1 MTAASLAARAESG
14 DAAARPGPGSAQR
27 RSWRLPLA
35 IAAFVLL
42 GGALIALLAPPP
54 LSPANG
60 YLDPA
65 STQPQGTRALAD
77 ILAGRGTQVIR
88 VTSAAAAVSAVHG
101 GATTVVV
108 TSPAL
113 LTGAQLRTLAAARV
127 SLVIVEP
134 DAAVLAAL
142 APDVTMTGSQDV
154 GPLKPSCGLPAAEL
168 AGSADMGGAGL
179 RLAPGSSGVTC
190 YPDDSASL
198 AQYSIARPDSGPREI
213 TVLGTGAPLLNQ
225 NLASLGNAA
234 LALNLLSHRGQLA
247 WLVPYPTGPPVATSG
262 PPSTWSLIPRGTYLV
277 CAELG
282 VALLLTA
289 LWRAR
294 RLGPLVA
301 EQLPVVVRAAETTEG
316 HARLYQARRSRDRAA
331 EALRRAAIA
340 RLAPSLGLPSEPAE
354 EVIATEIAFRSRRT
368 PAQARQLLYG
378 PAPAS
383 DAELVRLADELDA
396 LEREVRA
403 P

>member
-1 MTAASLAARAESG
+1 MTPAGLAVRADSG
-14 DAAARPGPGSAQR
+14 GAPDQSGPGRAQR
-27 RSWRLPLA
+27 RSWRLPLG

-42 GGALIALLAPPP
+42 GGVLIALLAPPP
-54 LSPANG
+54 VSATRG

-77 ILAGRGTQVIR
+77 ILAGRGTEVVR
-88 VTSAAAAVSAVHG
+88 VTSAAAAVSAVQD
-101 GATTVVV
+101 GAMTVVV
-108 TSPAL
+108 TSPEL
-113 LTGAQLRTLAAARV
+113 LTGAQLRALAATRV

-134 DAAVLAAL
+134 DPGVLTVL
-142 APDVTMTGSQDV
+142 APDVTMTGVQGI
-154 GPLKPSCGLPAAEL
+154 GPLQPSCGLPAAEL
-168 AGSADMGGAGL
+168 AGNADMGGAGL
-179 RLAPGSSGVTC
+179 RLAAGVSGVTC
-190 YPDDSASL
+190 YPDGSATL
-198 AQYSIARPDSGPREI
+198 AQYSVAGPDSAPRDI

-234 LALNLLSHRGQLA
+234 LALNLLSHRGHLA
-247 WLVPYPTGPPVATSG
+247 WLVPYSPGPPPARGG
-262 PPSTWSLIPRGTYLV
+262 PPSTWSLIPRGAYLV

-294 RLGPLVA
+294 RLGPLVP

-316 HARLYQARRSRDRAA
+316 HGRLYQARRSRDRAA
-331 EALRRAAIA
+331 DALRRAAIA
-340 RLAPSLGLPSEPAE
+340 RLAPSLGLPADPAE
-354 EVIATEIAFRSRRT
+354 DVLATEIAFRTRMT
-368 PAQARQLLYG
+368 PAQARLLLYG
-378 PAPAS
+378 PAPGS

>member
-1 MTAASLAARAESG
+1 MTASTDLGPRPG
-14 DAAARPGPGSAQR
+14 TDAAGPRPRLASQ
-27 RSWRLPLA
+27 WRLPLA

-42 GGALIALLAPPP
+42 GGVLIALLAPPP
-54 LSPANG
+54 VSPTDG
-60 YLDPA
+60 YLDPS
-65 STQPQGTRALAD
+65 STQPQGSRALAD
-77 ILAGRGTQVIR
+77 ILTGRGTQVIR
-88 VTSAAAAVSAVHG
+88 VTSAVAAVSAVRQ
-101 GATTVVV
+101 GATTLVV
-108 TSPAL
+108 TSPEL
-113 LTGAQLRTLAAARV
+113 LTRAQLSMLATARV
-127 SLVIVEP
+127 NVVIVEP
-134 DAAVLAAL
+134 DPAALAAL
-142 APDVTMTGSQDV
+142 APAVTISGFADV
-154 GPLKPSCGLPAAEL
+154 GARQPSCGLPAAEL
-168 AGSADMGGAGL
+168 AGNADMGGIGL
-179 RLAPGSSGVTC
+179 RLAPGASGVTC
-190 YPDDSASL
+190 YPTGSASL
-198 AQYSIARPDSGPREI
+198 AQYTVAGPGTEPRDI
-213 TVLGTGAPLLNQ
+213 TVLGTGMPLLNQ
-225 NLASLGNAA
+225 DLASLGNAA

-247 WLVPYPTGPPVATSG
+247 WLVPSLSAQPLATSG
-262 PPSTWSLIPRGTYLV
+262 PPSVWSLIPRGAYLV

-340 RLAPSLGLPSEPAE
+340 RLAPALGLPSDPGEDALT
-354 EVIATEIAFRSRRT
+354 AEIAVRAPVSA
-368 PAQARQLLYG
+368 AQARQLLFG
-378 PAPAS
+378 PPPGG

>member
-1 MTAASLAARAESG
+1 MTAGTDLGQRPG
-14 DAAARPGPGSAQR
+14 IAAAGPRARLASRWRPA
-27 RSWRLPLA
+27 LA
-35 IAAFVLL
+35 IAGFVLL
-42 GGALIALLAPPP
+42 SGVLIALLAPPP
-54 LSPANG
+54 ASPTDG

-65 STQPQGTRALAD
+65 STQPQGSRALAD
-77 ILAGRGTQVIR
+77 ILTERGTAVIR
-88 VTSAAAAVSAVHG
+88 VTSAAAAVSAIRQ
-101 GATTVVV
+101 GAGTLVI
-108 TSPAL
+108 TSPEL
-113 LTGAQLRTLAAARV
+113 LTRAQLRTLAAGRV
-127 SLVIVEP
+127 NVVIVEP

-142 APDVTMTGSQDV
+142 APAVTISGFADVRARQPG
-154 GPLKPSCGLPAAEL
+154 CGLPAAEL
-168 AGSADMGGAGL
+168 AGNADMGGIGL
-179 RLAPGSSGVTC
+179 RLAPGTSGVTC
-190 YPDDSASL
+190 YPAGPASL
-198 AQYSIARPDSGPREI
+198 AQYTADGPGGQSRGI
-213 TVLGTGAPLLNQ
+213 TVLGTGTPLLNQ
-225 NLASLGNAA
+225 DLARLGNAA
-234 LALNLLSHRGQLA
+234 LALNLLSHRGELA
-247 WLVPYPTGPPVATSG
+247 WLVPALSVRPLPASG
-262 PPSTWSLIPRGTYLV
+262 PPSVWSLIPRGAYLV

-340 RLAPSLGLPSEPAE
+340 RLAPALGLPSDPAE
-354 EVIATEIAFRSRRT
+354 DALTAEIAVRARVSQAR
-368 PAQARQLLYG
+368 ARQLLYG
-378 PAPAS
+378 PAPAG